1 MKKSENPS
9 TRGNSQEDEPN
20 QARKLAQRGAD
31 VTMVEIPGED
41 GPEMEERDLLAEE
54 SIGREAAHTDSE
66 PVTADDRSRVF
77 GHGFG
82 SGTDGG
88 LEAEHKA
95 ETGHGSGIR
104 REAEEGNGPVST
116 GL

>member
-1 MKKSENPS
+1 MKNSENPS
-9 TRGNSQEDEPN
+9 TRNNSQEDEPN
-20 QARKLAQRGAD
+20 ESRKFAQRGAD
-31 VTMVEIPGED
+31 AGYVETPGED
-41 GPEMEERDLLAEE
+41 GMDIEERDLLAEG
-54 SIGREAAHTDSE
+54 SIGRESPNIGSDHIK
-66 PVTADDRSRVF
+66 ADDKSPVF

-95 ETGHGSGIR
+95 QTGHDSGIR
-104 REAEEGNGPVST
+104 REAEKGGGPVST